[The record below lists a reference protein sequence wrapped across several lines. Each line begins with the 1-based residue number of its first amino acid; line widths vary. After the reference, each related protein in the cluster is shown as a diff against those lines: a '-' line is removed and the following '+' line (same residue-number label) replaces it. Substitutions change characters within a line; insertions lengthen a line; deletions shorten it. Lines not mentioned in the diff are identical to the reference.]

1 MTQPSIAIRAAS
13 VAASEQPR
21 GLPLLRLGFRPFY
34 LLAALFAATAIPLW
48 AAIVLG
54 RVSVGLAVPPL
65 LWHAHEM
72 LYGFAVAVVIGF
84 LMTAGKAWTGLP
96 TPRGPALGALAALWI
111 AARLSALGAPY
122 AVYALPDVALLPL
135 VAGIFARVLLRAGN
149 RRNLP
154 LAGVLGGLAAANII
168 FHLAVLGIV
177 DVPPVRALYAALAFI
192 VVIECV
198 IAGRVIPAFTA
209 SATPGLVITAQPRLG
224 AAALATTAVGLA
236 LWVFAAPA
244 PLTAAALIAAAGL
257 QVLRQWH
264 WRPFVTRSRP
274 ILWILHLSHAWLPVG
289 FVLLACAQLGKVPV
303 SAGIHALAVGATGGL
318 IIGMLTR
325 TARGH
330 TGRTLQASRL
340 EVVAYLLVFAAAIC
354 RVVMPLVAPQWFQ
367 HFVAGAAVAWSAA
380 FLIYLFIYAPWLTS
394 TRLDGKDG

>member
-1 MTQPSIAIRAAS
+1 MTPPTPSIRVAS
-13 VAASEQPR
+13 VAAPDQPR

-34 LLAALFAATAIPLW
+34 LLAALFAVLAIPLW
-48 AAIVLG
+48 VAIVLG
-54 RVSVGLAVPPL
+54 RVNIGLALPPL

-72 LYGFAVAVVIGF
+72 LYGFAVAVIVGF

-96 TPRGPALGALAALWI
+96 TPRGPALGALAVLWI
-111 AARLSALGAPY
+111 AARLAALGAPY
-122 AVYALPDVALLPL
+122 AVYALLDVALLPL
-135 VAGIFARVLLRAGN
+135 VAGIFARLLLRAGN

-154 LAGVLGGLAAANII
+154 LAGVLGGLAAANVV
-168 FHLAVLGIV
+168 FHLSVSGLV
-177 DVPPVRALYAALAFI
+177 DVPPVRALHAALAFI

-224 AAALATTAVGLA
+224 AAALATIAVALA

-244 PLTAAALIAAAGL
+244 PLTAAALIAAAAL

-274 ILWILHLSHAWLPVG
+274 ILWILHVSHAWLPIG
-289 FVLLACAQLGKVPV
+289 FVLLACAEMGRVPA

-318 IIGMLTR
+318 IMGMLTR

-330 TGRTLQASRL
+330 TGRPLQASRM
-340 EVVAYLLVFAAAIC
+340 EVAAYLLVFAAAVC
-354 RVVMPLVAPQWFQ
+354 RVILPLVAPQWFL
-367 HFVAGAAVAWSAA
+367 HFVAAAAVAWSAA
-380 FLIYLFIYAPWLTS
+380 FLTYLFIYTPWLTS